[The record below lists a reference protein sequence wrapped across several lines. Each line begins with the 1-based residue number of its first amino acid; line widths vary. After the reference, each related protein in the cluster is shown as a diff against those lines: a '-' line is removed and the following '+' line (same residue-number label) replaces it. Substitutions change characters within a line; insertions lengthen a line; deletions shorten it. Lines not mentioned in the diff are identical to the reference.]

1 MANKSSVFVLL
12 ISFFLSATAQ
22 AKPSPL
28 IYAVTIEDETTY
40 IYINSRAHWD
50 ESGNLTDSYSEE
62 EDALVDELTTQAN
75 LCNASESTYEPCRGT
90 VTPAELMKKMGA
102 YEALCLGYEQD
113 FQEFMELE
121 VSPGFSFNGV
131 KYDSYTAVFKLV
143 ARLYGRLSTPLDL
156 LGQRAFKEEDF
167 KAMKELIYGDSF
179 VDAEDRAVLATMAN
193 AHALSH
199 TGEQPPL
206 LANVPHLA
214 DREIQAHLEKVI
226 AALCGNRKLTFKEA
240 QRLRETPA
248 LGCLLTGS
256 QRATKRPATIK
267 AT

>member
-102 YEALCLGYEQD
+102 YEALGLGYEQD

-121 VSPGFSFNGV
+121 TGDDGGFL
-131 KYDSYTAVFKLV
+131 KDS
-143 ARLYGRLSTPLDL
+143 
-156 LGQRAFKEEDF
+156 
-167 KAMKELIYGDSF
+167 
-179 VDAEDRAVLATMAN
+179 
-193 AHALSH
+193 
-199 TGEQPPL
+199 
-206 LANVPHLA
+206 
-214 DREIQAHLEKVI
+214 IQAYL
-226 AALCGNRKLTFKEA
+226 
-240 QRLRETPA
+240 
-248 LGCLLTGS
+248 S
-256 QRATKRPATIK
+256 S
-267 AT
+267 